1 MSTPQDVVRI
11 LQSYTKR
18 SRKAVIK
25 FEDLLD
31 FTNKYLEKY
40 ADELPDVGDL
50 EESTSDIL
58 AAHLLSL
65 EKEGRCSLDY
75 RSGRIAEVD
84 YLEFYPLVV
93 NAAYAKVKAE
103 THLSFPSE
111 ETIPVSI
118 PEERIT
124 AVSVKEQFV
133 DWLSRTDEKPPKLLR
148 LVFPEGIRSIVTT
161 SELLARFL
169 PELAVQKM
177 RNYLRIEK
185 NAGYMRSRLLGVFR
199 NRDMALKEFLDKI
212 QTNPKEALDT
222 VLNPNDFTFHVWTTM
237 CSVVVKEFSKKK
249 DKLQED
255 YDYEHAAYLLGYY
268 NVYHK
273 AIVQRKRETETA
285 LRGIDNNLKKSP
297 YVFTTSDIFAFTD
310 AKGIPLAKH
319 CSVEEMNAH
328 LRKRITPREDEA
340 LPEVIRFKGS
350 DDKEYHIRKESVLR
364 YLIEALY
371 EVSREFQDHYVGSF
385 NKALQNDE
393 KPKTMLEDQ
402 AFADDVDRRLK
413 AEEPIVSGLLRYD
426 LLSVSVR
433 EQKPLKAAADEIG
446 RILDPKNRTVRPAY
460 EVLKLDRQ
468 ELYRQAKV
476 LLPFWQAFPVIRGL
490 VKFFVALMV
499 GEPKSKKKRKRK
511 QPERA
516 TAGPATASAG
526 VAPSTAPDDTLDE
539 GTMQFGARP
548 GAPVS
553 ASSPQTRKAQAVAFR
568 EAVGKL
574 QEEYVEPGKTAK
586 ATLEEL
592 AEKWNPLLDPVARQ
606 NLVED
611 VNSLVR
617 DFLRRMK
624 VGFRLV
630 PPDRARIKELS
641 GKLAQNNAFGEV
653 RQKEPLRRYLEL
665 YMLTLLSKQ

>member
-18 SRKAVIK
+18 SRKAVIS
-25 FEDLLD
+25 FQDLLD
-31 FTNKYLEKY
+31 FTDKYLAKY
-40 ADELPDVGDL
+40 ADDFPDLGDL
-50 EESTSDIL
+50 EENTSDLL

-75 RSGRIAEVD
+75 RGGRIAEVD
-84 YLEFYPLVV
+84 YLEFYPLVI

-103 THLSFPSE
+103 PHLPFPGE
-111 ETIPVSI
+111 ESLPVSV
-118 PEERIT
+118 PEQRIK
-124 AVSVKEQFV
+124 AVNVKEQFV
-133 DWLSRTDEKPPKLLR
+133 EWLSRTDEKPLKVLR
-148 LVFPEGIRSIVTT
+148 LVFPEGIRSIVSTT
-161 SELLARFL
+161 ELLARFL
-169 PELAVQKM
+169 PELAVHKM

-212 QTNPKEALDT
+212 QTNPKEALGT
-222 VLNPNDFTFHVWTTM
+222 VLAPDDFTFHVWTTM

-255 YDYEHAAYLLGYY
+255 YDYEQAAYLLGYY
-268 NVYHK
+268 NVFHK
-273 AIVQRKRETETA
+273 AIVQKKRETETA
-285 LRGIDNNLKKSP
+285 LRAIDNNLKRAP
-297 YVFTTSDIFAFTD
+297 YVFSTSDIYSFTD

-319 CSVEEMNAH
+319 CSVEEMNDH
-328 LRKRITPREDEA
+328 LRRRLTPKEDEN
-340 LPEVIRFKGS
+340 LPELIRFKGS
-350 DDKEYHIRKESVLR
+350 DDKDYHIRKESVLR
-364 YLIEALY
+364 YLIESLY
-371 EVSREFQDHYVGSF
+371 DVSREFQEHYVGAF

-393 KPKTMLEDQ
+393 KPKIMLEDQ
-402 AFADDVDRRLK
+402 PFADDVDRRLK
-413 AEEPIVSGLLRYD
+413 AQEPIISGLLSYD
-426 LLSVSVR
+426 LLSVSAR
-433 EQKPLKAAADEIG
+433 EQKPLKAAADEID
-446 RILDPKNRTVRPAY
+446 RILDPKNRKVRPAY

-476 LLPFWQAFPVIRGL
+476 LLPFWQAFPVIRGF
-490 VKFFVALMV
+490 VKFFVALMI

-511 QPERA
+511 QAAPP
-516 TAGPATASAG
+516 TGG
-526 VAPSTAPDDTLDE
+526 PSTAAGIGHATHSDDDVE
-539 GTMQFGARP
+539 ESTMQFGDRP
-548 GAPVS
+548 GAS
-553 ASSPQTRKAQAVAFR
+553 AVHSSPNTRKAQAVAFR
-568 EAVGKL
+568 EAVQKL
-574 QEEYVEPGKTAK
+574 QDEYLEPGKTAR
-586 ATLEEL
+586 ATLDEL

-606 NLVED
+606 NLIED

-641 GKLAQNNAFGEV
+641 GKLAQNNAFSEV

-665 YMLTLLSKQ
+665 YILTILGKQ